1 MKAKIYIIITSLI
14 FISNCFSQK
23 NDITSE
29 KPKFWHHEDY
39 GSTNIPGI
47 SLDKAINSVK
57 HLSPKKQI
65 IVAVIDTQ
73 IDALHEDLNTNIWT
87 NKKEIPNNGI
97 DDDKNGFTDD
107 IHGWNF
113 LGNKAGGYTVW
124 ANFEYIRILRDYEPI
139 FKNKSK
145 EEISVEDK
153 FKYEQYL
160 KAIENDKKF
169 SKYFNSYIKS
179 LKYDI
184 SLYQKTKDTLRHF
197 FPKENYTYK
206 QLDSLYRKYK
216 INDKTYKERRDS
228 NDQDLGALLDS
239 YMTSIDVGLNSYAE
253 LTDALKQKDSTLN
266 KSCSLSFNERK
277 NIDSETSNRGYG
289 NNKTQVEIKG
299 IPTFSNHSTEVS
311 SIIAAKRENNLGI
324 KGFSDNIKIMP
335 LTVCASGDEHDHD
348 IALAVKYAVDNG
360 AKVINMSFGKDLSMY
375 PELIKEALQYA
386 EKHNV
391 LVIHAAGNNGMNIDE
406 STFFPND
413 FYKKEVCN
421 NFINVGSIN
430 KNHGEKM
437 VSSFSN
443 YGKVNVD
450 LFAPGEDIYT
460 AIPDNQY
467 SFDSG
472 TSLAAP
478 MVSGAAALIWL
489 YYPKLTVQQMKY
501 IILESGTSYDLDVI
515 VPGTKDKKVKFSEL
529 SKTGKVLNVYN
540 AMEMAKEMNKGKCK

>member
-1 MKAKIYIIITSLI
+1 MKSKILIIITSLF
-14 FISNCFSQK
+14 FISYCYSQ
-23 NDITSE
+23 NNTVSVE

-47 SLDKAINSVK
+47 SLDKSIRSVN
-57 HLSPKKQI
+57 HLSSKKQI

-73 IDALHEDLNTNIWT
+73 IDALHEDLNTSIWT
-87 NKKEIPNNGI
+87 NKKEIPNNGT

-113 LGNKAGGYTVW
+113 LGNKSGGYTVW
-124 ANFEYIRILRDYEPI
+124 ANFEYIRILRDYGPI

-145 EEISVEDK
+145 EEIPVKDK

-169 SKYFNSYIKS
+169 SKYFNNYIKS

-206 QLDSLYRKYK
+206 QLDSLYRKHK
-216 INDKTYKERRDS
+216 INDKTYRERRDS

-239 YMTSIDVGLNSYAE
+239 YLTSLDIGLNSYAK
-253 LTDALKQKDSTLN
+253 LTSALKQQDSTLN

-277 NIDSETSNRGYG
+277 NIDCETSNKGYG

-299 IPTFSNHSTEVS
+299 IPIFSNHSTEVS

-335 LTVCASGDEHDHD
+335 LPVCPSGDEHDRD

-375 PELIKEALQYA
+375 PELISEALQYA

-391 LVIHAAGNNGMNIDE
+391 LIVHAAGNNGINIDN
-406 STFFPND
+406 STFYPND
-413 FYKKEVCN
+413 YNKIEICN
-421 NFINVGSIN
+421 NFITVGSIN
-430 KNHGEKM
+430 KNYGEKM

-467 SFDSG
+467 GFDSG

-478 MVSGAAALIWL
+478 MVSGTAALIWL
-489 YYPKLTVQQMKY
+489 YYPKLNVQQVKQ
-501 IILESGTSYDLDVI
+501 IILESGTPYDLEVI

-540 AMEMAKEMNKGKCK
+540 AMQMAKEMSKKK